1 MLKQF
6 IFGAGLYARN
16 LIAHLMLKNEKIDG
30 LIVTDTEANPQNV
43 MGVEVFSKYKIF
55 ALKEDICV
63 YVGVSESYKDEV
75 IQELRSIGTVHINYE
90 CPTPIQKKY
99 YHYVTDER
107 FLSVWYLYHTDKYLA
122 WNNLKTYNEKIQWLK
137 LYDNSSIRTKLS
149 DKYLVREYVAN
160 AIGDK
165 YLIPLYGVWNNFHDI
180 DFDTLPNDFV
190 LKCNHGSGYNIIVN
204 NKKMLNLNKAE
215 EKFNEWME
223 NDFSDFGMELQYK
236 HIERKIIAEKFLHNK
251 DNEDLMDYKFFVFDG
266 TVRYIQVDIDRFKN
280 HRRNLFTREWQYIPY
295 SIGFPNAPEV
305 KLPKPQK
312 IEEMLSI
319 AENLGKNFLH
329 VRVDLYLF
337 EENIYFGELT
347 FTHGSGTEKFTP
359 EEFGVEMGK
368 WICTERNT

>member
-1 MLKQF
+1 
-6 IFGAGLYARN
+6 
-16 LIAHLMLKNEKIDG
+16 MLKNEKIDG